1 MILND
6 ACSQDCRHDAKFC
19 RMLKRQADMLLFPA
33 QTHSGSGA
41 TETVPIDKQPAY
53 VLGRQPDAV
62 DVTLDEQSASRQHA
76 ALVHHEDGRL
86 FLIDLGSVSS
96 CSMISCR

>member
-1 MILND
+1 
-6 ACSQDCRHDAKFC
+6 
-19 RMLKRQADMLLFPA
+19 
-33 QTHSGSGA
+33 
-41 TETVPIDKQPAY
+41 VPIDKQPAY

-62 DVTLDEQSASRQHA
+62 DISLDEPSASRQHA

-96 CSMISCR
+96 CCETASTWMITLHVDIGIRLSLCCISLCGSATLS